1 MKWNPIKAVLDWKDA
16 RDDAVARTVASEKA
30 HVAAQKGQ
38 VLELQ
43 RRYDLER
50 TAATREWRDFSRE
63 YPNIASLLAAMHA
76 DAYGKRDLTTSLVS
90 ARRGTL
96 RGHVG
101 GHVGAHEHKGDII
114 TEGAAGLGAGH
125 AIGSWFD

>member
-1 MKWNPIKAVLDWKDA
+1 M
-16 RDDAVARTVASEKA
+16 
-30 HVAAQKGQ
+30 AAQKGQ

-50 TAATREWRDFSRE
+50 TAVTREWRDFSRE

-96 RGHVG
+96 RGHVRD
-101 GHVGAHEHKGDII
+101 HEHKGGII